1 MSSPQSVEISTL
13 EDTATQ
19 IPVEEQVDAVEPQVN
34 DEAIE
39 QEYKAKAEELEN
51 RLDRL
56 EGRQNKE
63 EMLAAWFEAQDSDV
77 TVKPILK
84 KGMQRCKC
92 LNALKGCIQC
102 MSNLLSVNRYGYGI
116 AKTCRQRKVNH
127 GLPPLCMRSLWAS

>member
-1 MSSPQSVEISTL
+1 MSSPQNSEISTP
-13 EDTATQ
+13 EDATAQ
-19 IPVEEQVDAVEPQVN
+19 IPVEEQVAAVEPKAD

-84 KGMQRCKC
+84 KGTPCCKC
-92 LNALKGCIQC
+92 LNTLK
-102 MSNLLSVNRYGYGI
+102 R
-116 AKTCRQRKVNH
+116 
-127 GLPPLCMRSLWAS
+127 